1 MPKNQITKDTK
12 NRCEYFVDIANNY
25 SENEKHHDEYES
37 VLDATVN
44 KVKAGSKAVINKLK
58 NADKDLGSEY
68 SKVGTK

>member
-12 NRCEYFVDIANNY
+12 NRCEYLVDIANNY

-44 KVKAGSKAVINKLK
+44 KVKAGTKAVINKLK
-58 NADKDLGSEY
+58 DADKDLGSKY
-68 SKVGTK
+68 NKVGTK